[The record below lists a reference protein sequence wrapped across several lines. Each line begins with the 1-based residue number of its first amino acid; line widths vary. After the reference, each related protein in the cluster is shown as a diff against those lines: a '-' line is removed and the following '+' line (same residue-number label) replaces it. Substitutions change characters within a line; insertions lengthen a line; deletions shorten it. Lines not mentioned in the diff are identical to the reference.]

1 MNSARLP
8 RRADGAG
15 PMFGSLGR
23 PLPSAVGLWFLV
35 AATGMLFF
43 SGYIGMSYGTAALGG
58 RPGESRWVAG
68 DGLGNSM
75 LSVHLVF
82 ALLLTVIGVLQLVP
96 SLRRRVP
103 VLHRGLGRIFM
114 VGAALASVSGLYLV
128 WVRGTVGGPVMHA
141 AISLNGVLIMVFAAL
156 AWRHARAR
164 EFDVHRR
171 WALRLFIAVS
181 GVWFFRIGLMLW
193 LMLWRRPVGFDPQT
207 FTGPF
212 VYALSFAQFLVPLAV
227 LEIYLRARGRS
238 LVLAIGMV
246 LLSVATAGG
255 IFGAAMGLW
264 LPRL

>member
-1 MNSARLP
+1 MNLTSLP
-8 RRADGAG
+8 QGAESAG
-15 PMFGSLGR
+15 PALGLLRR

-35 AATGMLFF
+35 AATGMLIFAA
-43 SGYIGMSYGTAALGG
+43 YIGVSYGAAALGG

-75 LSVHLVF
+75 LSVHLIF
-82 ALLLTVIGVLQLVP
+82 ALLLTVIGVLQLVAP
-96 SLRRRVP
+96 LRRRVP
-103 VLHRGLGRIFM
+103 GLHRGLGRIFM
-114 VGAALASVSGLYLV
+114 VGALLASVSGFYLV

-141 AISLNGVLIMVFAAL
+141 AISLNGVLIITFAVL

-164 EFDVHRR
+164 QFDVHRR

-181 GVWFFRIGLMLW
+181 GVWFFRVGLMLW
-193 LMLWRRPVGFDPQT
+193 LMLWQRPVGFDPQT

-227 LEIYLRARGRS
+227 LEIYLRAHGRS
-238 LVLAIGMV
+238 LGLSIALV